1 MRRLLASPSCSEMS
15 TAPFALRWTDYA
27 SAKAL
32 LLHIART
39 DVEDIVVEHHAERVR
54 NHGAG
59 GWKVVGHGLAVI
71 YEHPDHDDATTARV
85 ITLWRRR

>member
-1 MRRLLASPSCSEMS
+1 MS
-15 TAPFALRWTDYA
+15 
-27 SAKAL
+27 
-32 LLHIART
+32 
-39 DVEDIVVEHHAERVR
+39 EDIVVEHHAERVR

-59 GWKVVGHGLAVI
+59 GWKVVGRGLAVI

>member
-1 MRRLLASPSCSEMS
+1 MS
-15 TAPFALRWTDYA
+15 KTSWLSTTQNAF
-27 SAKAL
+27 
-32 LLHIART
+32 
-39 DVEDIVVEHHAERVR
+39 R

-71 YEHPDHDDATTARV
+71 NEHPDHDDATTARV